1 MNNGLRVAAV
11 VVTYNRLPLLQQC
24 LAALKAQTVPPAAV
38 WVIDNASTDG
48 TREAVLALDWPE
60 LIYRNRMDGNG
71 ALYAG
76 GKRRKALRK
85 RYC

>member
-48 TREAVLALDWPE
+48 TREAVTW
-60 LIYRNRMDGNG
+60 
-71 ALYAG
+71 AG
-76 GKRRKALRK
+76 PAASPAACSRRPRQGMTP
-85 RYC
+85 CG